1 MLNTILSLSLPLAS
15 YPCIIQNPFYIF
27 TPPRPTQ
34 DVSPVLSPQR
44 LECPPGYM
52 HYRRPSDEAA
62 NILRNYSSG
71 NRCTHTHTHT
81 HTMMACTCII
91 LRPIQ
96 IYILSGYMQE
106 PMRDK
111 DLKERP
117 TAVPCYR
124 LLARNFQIW
133 HTATIRDVALV

>member
-1 MLNTILSLSLPLAS
+1 MVLSNKVYFWLNYVTLSTSPTILK
-15 YPCIIQNPFYIF
+15 YGYINHS
-27 TPPRPTQ
+27 RPTQ

-71 NRCTHTHTHT
+71 NRCTHT
-81 HTMMACTCII
+81 MMACTCII

-111 DLKERP
+111 DLKGRP

-124 LLARNFQIW
+124 LLARNFQMW